1 MALMGLLIYT
11 YASLRDRLHRL
22 TILRAVGLLRRQ
34 ISGQVVLEYAFLTAY
49 GSVAG
54 ALMGSFAANMFV
66 PLFRVTA
73 EEGVPLPPLIPV
85 IAQDKVQLMVVSFV
99 GLIITLE
106 VFVIVRALSRRA
118 FSMLKGVFG

>member
-1 MALMGLLIYT
+1 
-11 YASLRDRLHRL
+11 LHRL

-49 GSVAG
+49 GSIAG
-54 ALMGSFAANMFV
+54 AVIGSIATNMFV

-73 EEGVPLPPLIPV
+73 EEGVPLPPLVPI
-85 IAQDKVQLMVVSFV
+85 IAEEKVQLMVISFV
-99 GLIITLE
+99 GLIVALE
-106 VFVIVRALSRRA
+106 LFVIVRALSRRA